1 MPKRWLIAACIV
13 AGVPTSACAGE
24 AFVGRWAVTASA
36 CNSLGSTPA
45 TAPLV
50 ASDTSVS
57 WYGGTCRMHKIYKLG
72 HVVYA
77 QAICLDGRNIPI
89 TLDAVGDRMKV
100 SWDRAKI
107 EELRRCK

>member
-1 MPKRWLIAACIV
+1 
-13 AGVPTSACAGE
+13 
-24 AFVGRWAVTASA
+24 
-36 CNSLGSTPA
+36 
-45 TAPLV
+45 
-50 ASDTSVS
+50 
-57 WYGGTCRMHKIYKLG
+57 MHKIYKLG